1 MKPKFLPQLRG
12 IKRVWFKLMYRANNW
27 WLKQNSCVPFKI
39 CRSRCS
45 SSPGNHRWEQ
55 IRPVGRP
62 VWIQPSRRFRH
73 PLRNSP
79 IQVGLR
85 NQHGHHHLHL
95 DRHPILD
102 GYLRQHHKLQPLLLS
117 WQISRYIIRQNNR
130 PLELYYDNT
139 LTCPVYHKLTYVFPY
154 CLMLLLRED
163 NSSPVIECVFVKRF
177 PIPDMLQHILNISGV
192 FIHLWVFPWDLNIQ
206 FSSTL

>member
-1 MKPKFLPQLRG
+1 MRTNPSRWSSSLDSAFPKDSSPPPELPDSSWLTEPARSPRLPPRSPPDPWRLPAPAPQASAFAPQL
-12 IKRVWFKLMYRANNW
+12 ANKS
-27 WLKQNSCVPFKI
+27 L
-39 CRSRCS
+39 
-45 SSPGNHRWEQ
+45 
-55 IRPVGRP
+55 
-62 VWIQPSRRFRH
+62 
-73 PLRNSP
+73 
-79 IQVGLR
+79 
-85 NQHGHHHLHL
+85 
-95 DRHPILD
+95 
-102 GYLRQHHKLQPLLLS
+102 
-117 WQISRYIIRQNNR
+117 YIIRQNNR
-130 PLELYYDNT
+130 PLDLYYDNT